1 MMIYKYNVIKS
12 KKWSL
17 EIEAGNEIE
26 AKKILNETIYDSDFL
41 GSTAVEGIKIK
52 RLNK

>member
-1 MMIYKYNVIKS
+1 MIYKYNIIKT

-41 GSTAVEGIKIK
+41 GSTAVEEMKIK
-52 RLNK
+52 LNK